1 MSPGPR
7 RAKESLPA
15 TVELAPVRL
24 IGGFVCVDSHL
35 GCAGCHFC
43 LNRRYPAQR
52 AVLERRLHH
61 EWAEVGLPPEALAAL
76 VAGLPA
82 VTRGGVPIR
91 FGHLSDLAFEV
102 AGAAAVLSALP
113 ATHPV
118 MVLTRFAPSREV
130 ERLLRAHSNA
140 LLHVS
145 VTPPVPGAIDSEVDA
160 LEVLAALREVP
171 ARQLF
176 VMVGPLVE
184 GSQSGVER
192 VLAAVPPGAA
202 VGFKPLAAEGVPF
215 PVGVA
220 PLSEAEVGLLAAKA
234 RALGLEVPPMAG
246 CRLRTNLG
254 LPFFRHR
261 ELVAQSPRACGAC
274 ANQAVCASVRA
285 PEDEVLVRE
294 AAGIG
299 LEVQGVE
306 RLPHGVQL
314 RVASPVA
321 RADEA
326 YLSEL
331 LRWPVFLTGIT
342 RGGEFRV
349 TEVDGQVLE
358 RWTRTGFF
366 PVAEVAAVTARMV
379 ALGGLDASR

>member
-1 MSPGPR
+1 
-7 RAKESLPA
+7 
-15 TVELAPVRL
+15 
-24 IGGFVCVDSHL
+24 
-35 GCAGCHFC
+35 
-43 LNRRYPAQR
+43 
-52 AVLERRLHH
+52 
-61 EWAEVGLPPEALAAL
+61 
-76 VAGLPA
+76 
-82 VTRGGVPIR
+82 
-91 FGHLSDLAFEV
+91 
-102 AGAAAVLSALP
+102 
-113 ATHPV
+113 
-118 MVLTRFAPSREV
+118 
-130 ERLLRAHSNA
+130 
-140 LLHVS
+140 
-145 VTPPVPGAIDSEVDA
+145 
-160 LEVLAALREVP
+160 
-171 ARQLF
+171 
-176 VMVGPLVE
+176 
-184 GSQSGVER
+184 
-192 VLAAVPPGAA
+192 
-202 VGFKPLAAEGVPF
+202 
-215 PVGVA
+215 
-220 PLSEAEVGLLAAKA
+220 LLAAKA